1 MILMK
6 RRKEER
12 KGMAGRPKKNY
23 DRSVSQSFTMVLQFG
38 IQMLVPICM
47 MSALGIYLDRR
58 FDTSYWMV
66 ILFFVGA
73 IAGGQNVFRLARR
86 VYAPSGKDEKKESR
100 SGMQRKQDE

>member
-1 MILMK
+1 
-6 RRKEER
+6 
-12 KGMAGRPKKNY
+12 MAGRPKKPY
-23 DRSVSQSFTMVLQFG
+23 DRSVSQSFTMVLQFS
-38 IQMLVPICM
+38 INMLVPICM

-73 IAGGQNVFRLARR
+73 IAGGQNVFRLARK
-86 VYAPSGKDEKKESR
+86 VYAPPGSEEKKESR